1 MCRFRILALAFTLMS
16 PAAAAVSAGA
26 EPLKIRMDWQVMP
39 GHFAPL
45 IPSVLK
51 YAPGVFRHY
60 GKSYVVEPVRL
71 PGGGPTL
78 TALASDQIE
87 MSGAFSPQQLVLGT
101 VEAKQDLRVIGQG
114 IRRSCRATSSP
125 TFGYERTKSRKL
137 RTSEA
142 EWSPSPPATEIS
154 MRPFASFLRV
164 PECRN
169 RVTIKWLRSACRQLS
184 RRWRARRSTLVRSS
198 RRSIGS
204 LPEIRN
210 LVRCSVLVCIRS
222 GRRHSCSE
230 RRRNLSREESRG
242 VGGLPGRQHPHA
254 PLDD

>member
-114 IRRSCRATSSP
+114 ITTELP
-125 TFGYERTKSRKL
+125 GYKFTNFWVRKNEIKKIEDL
-137 RTSEA
+137 RGKVVAIT
-142 EWSPSPPATEIS
+142 
-154 MRPFASFLRV
+154 
-164 PECRN
+164 
-169 RVTIKWLRSACRQLS
+169 
-184 RRWRARRSTLVRSS
+184 ARGGNFDAAIRIISS
-198 RRSIGS
+198 RAG
-204 LPEIRN
+204 
-210 LVRCSVLVCIRS
+210 
-222 GRRHSCSE
+222 
-230 RRRNLSREESRG
+230 
-242 VGGLPGRQHPHA
+242 HA
-254 PLDD
+254 GTA